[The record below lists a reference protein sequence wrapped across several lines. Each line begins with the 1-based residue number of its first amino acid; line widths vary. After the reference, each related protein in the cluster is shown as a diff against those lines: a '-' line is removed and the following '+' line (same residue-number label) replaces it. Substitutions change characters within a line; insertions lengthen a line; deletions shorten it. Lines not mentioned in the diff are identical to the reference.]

1 MTLCRKKNKRPE
13 RKVKLMNFIGSL
25 FGYVLWAVYQLVHNY
40 AFAIFIFTI
49 ISKLILF
56 PSSIKQQKT
65 MAGNARL
72 QAKQRE
78 IREKYGNNREK
89 IQEETQKLY
98 EKEGVKPSAGCLSS
112 LIPMFLMLGVFYA
125 VAYPLTNTLHLNQ
138 GMIDN
143 AKNALVSIPGI
154 NVSPSAMYGGQ
165 IDIMKYFNADG
176 IREIIA
182 PCFEGSNLSVNAIS
196 DFCYSFNFAGFNLL
210 ETPSALGFSWYLII
224 PVLCFVTSVAS
235 QMIIQKLNGNGA
247 EQQGC
252 MKAMILLLPLFS
264 AYIAY
269 TVPAAVGFYWI
280 CSTVLG
286 FLQSLILHYFFGPGM
301 MIARG
306 EAARV
311 ALLEKKEATYRRI
324 G

>member
-1 MTLCRKKNKRPE
+1 
-13 RKVKLMNFIGSL
+13 MNFIGSL
-25 FGYVLWAVYQLVHNY
+25 FGYVLWGVYQLVHNY

-78 IREKYGNNREK
+78 LREKYGNNREK
-89 IQEETQKLY
+89 LQEETQKLY
-98 EKEGVKPSAGCLSS
+98 DKEGVKPSAGCLTTI
-112 LIPMFLMLGVFYA
+112 IPMFLMLGVFYA

-138 GMIDN
+138 TMIDN
-143 AKNALVSIPGI
+143 AKNVLTSIPGI

-165 IDIMKYFNADG
+165 IDIMKYFNAEG
-176 IREIIA
+176 IRELLI
-182 PCFEGSNLSVNAIS
+182 PCFEGANLSVNTIG
-196 DFCYSFNFAGFNLL
+196 DFCASFNFMGLNLM
-210 ETPSALGFSWYLII
+210 ENPSTMGFSWYLVI
-224 PVLCFVTSVAS
+224 PALCFVTSVAS
-235 QMIIQKLNGNGA
+235 QMVIQKLNGTGA

-252 MKAMILLLPLFS
+252 MKLMFILLPLFS

-280 CSTVLG
+280 CSTILG
-286 FLQSLILHYFFGPGM
+286 FVQSIILHYFFGPGM
-301 MIARG
+301 MTARG

-311 ALLEKKEATYRRI
+311 AMLEKKEKTVKPV
-324 G
+324 

>member
-1 MTLCRKKNKRPE
+1 
-13 RKVKLMNFIGSL
+13 MNFIGSL

-40 AFAIFIFTI
+40 AFAIFIFTL

-56 PSSIKQQKT
+56 PSSVKQQKT
-65 MAGNARL
+65 MAKNARL
-72 QAKQRE
+72 QSKMQE

-89 IQEETQKLY
+89 INEETQKLY
-98 EKEGVKPSAGCLSS
+98 DKEGVSPYGGCFSTI
-112 LIPMFLMLGVFYA
+112 IPMFLMIGIFYA
-125 VAYPLTNTLHLNQ
+125 VAYPLTNTLHLTDS
-138 GMIDN
+138 MVTE
-143 AKNALVSIPGI
+143 AKNTLVSIPGI

-165 IDIMKYFNADG
+165 IDIMKYFNVQG
-176 IREIIA
+176 IGEILA
-182 PCFEGSNLSVNAIS
+182 PCFEGASLSVEAIGE
-196 DFCYSFNFAGFNLL
+196 FCSSFRFLGLNLM

-235 QMIIQKLNGNGA
+235 QMIIQKLNGSGGQ
-247 EQQGC
+247 QQGC
-252 MKAMILLLPLFS
+252 MKAMMLFLPLFS

-286 FLQSLILHYFFGPGM
+286 FVQSLVLHYYFGPGM

-311 ALLEKKEATYRRI
+311 ALLERNEASVRRLR
-324 G
+324 